1 MATLTETMYRT
12 QTPLGEPM
20 QARDLDFLRL
30 SVRRYMAA
38 QGLSESEYAGWFN
51 PPVVTVQNT
60 YDGQRMVASVTTAEP
75 VALWGGEVRF

>member
-1 MATLTETMYRT
+1 
-12 QTPLGEPM
+12 
-20 QARDLDFLRL
+20 
-30 SVRRYMAA
+30 MAA